1 MKLTPAEAQARIE
14 AASWLCLP
22 FGANLGTP
30 IADIEREQPT
40 YTDWLLKQDWFKIR
54 HPDLVTVLQLLVA
67 QRPPSINPDHLEQD
81 LTAFARNDLE
91 RARNAG
97 YSKTQWVAELEE
109 LAAKLAQRSERG
121 ATEGD
126 VGYIT
131 AKVAKLFWPQT
142 PDGKPAPRIGTLP
155 HASDEDVKALVAD
168 ACRAIAPSSGQT
180 KTAFKQAIVAR
191 VRETLAERGEQATIV
206 RITKIG
212 YPDILRRWNSSGMGT
227 KGVGTNSCSDLS
239 MDTPRPALRVIKGG
253 R

>member
-1 MKLTPAEAQARIE
+1 MTDLTAEEQARI
-14 AASWLCLP
+14 AAAQWLQIP
-22 FGANLGTP
+22 FGAWQGTP
-30 IADIEREQPT
+30 IAEIERQRPS
-40 YTDWLLKQDWFKIR
+40 YISWLLTQDWFVAR
-54 HPDLVTVLQLLVA
+54 HPDLVNVLQLVIA
-67 QRPPSINPDHLEQD
+67 QRPPRINLGDFEQD
-81 LTAFARNDLE
+81 LTMFARDDLE
-91 RARNAG
+91 RARQAG

-126 VGYIT
+126 VGYIV

-142 PDGKPAPRIGTLP
+142 PDGKPAPRMGTLP

-168 ACRAIAPSSGQT
+168 ACRATAPSGQT

-191 VRETLAERGEQATIV
+191 VRETLAERCEQATIV

-212 YPDILRRWNSSGMGT
+212 YPDILRRWHSPSAGA
-227 KGVGTNSCSDLS
+227 KVVGTNDCSDPFLA
-239 MDTPRPALRVIKGG
+239 TPRPALRVIKGG